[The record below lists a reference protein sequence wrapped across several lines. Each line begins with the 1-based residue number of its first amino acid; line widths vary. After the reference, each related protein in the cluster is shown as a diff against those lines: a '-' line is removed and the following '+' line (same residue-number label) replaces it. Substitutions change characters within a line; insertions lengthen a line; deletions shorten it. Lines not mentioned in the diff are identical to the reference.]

1 MTQIFRT
8 VLSMS
13 LSGAVLIVA
22 LLLGIRLLKGR
33 LGRQWQYYIWL
44 IVVMRLLL
52 PFGPEA
58 SLMGQ
63 AHRAVDRMTVQMKQG
78 AWLSGED
85 SANPAQGVG
94 QGAEEGIE
102 RRVRQ
107 SAGAGTE
114 RSDGQ
119 DTEPNSTQGTV
130 QNRQEAVVGE
140 TAEEPVAENDR
151 MMADS
156 LRQADGKEA
165 SLGTGQ
171 VFLRAAAFAGNYLW
185 VIWLRLV
192 C

>member
-1 MTQIFRT
+1 MTQIFKT

-13 LSGAVLIVA
+13 LSGAVLIAA
-22 LLLGIRLLKGR
+22 LLLGARLLKGR

-78 AWLSGED
+78 AQGAWLSGED

-94 QGAEEGIE
+94 QGAEKSIE
-102 RRVRQ
+102 RRARKN
-107 SAGAGTE
+107 AGAGTE

-119 DTEPNSTQGTV
+119 NAEGNSTQDTV
-130 QNRQEAVVGE
+130 RQGLEAVGE

-156 LRQADGKEA
+156 LRQAKRRVWEPGR
-165 SLGTGQ
+165 S
-171 VFLRAAAFAGNYLW
+171 F
-185 VIWLRLV
+185 
-192 C
+192 